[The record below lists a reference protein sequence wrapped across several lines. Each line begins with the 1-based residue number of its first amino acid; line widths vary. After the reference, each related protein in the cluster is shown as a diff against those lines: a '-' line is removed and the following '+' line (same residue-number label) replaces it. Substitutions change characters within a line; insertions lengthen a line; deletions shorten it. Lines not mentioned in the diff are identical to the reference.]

1 MANSS
6 SKTKK
11 FVRTVS
17 TEKRV
22 ISVGLLLSLSISLVG
37 SLVYADNTFT
47 AQNNSPVGGIFGGVG
62 NLVQSTVTTSNHA
75 LLNGPT
81 QGILSPVTGAVNGIG
96 SGVTGAVG
104 AIGTGVSGA
113 VNGVGLG
120 GTVNGISGGANGIAG
135 GALGTTQ
142 TLLNNVHQSNPGQI
156 FNGNVGININGSLRE
171 TTKLQPGVLLPNG
184 IAQAQQVLPVFSS
197 PSVQSVR
204 GLNVLHTG
212 LIGSALQAANAQQ
225 FAITSTRTHLNDL
238 GAGKMQLLSGSV
250 LLSLPSSRNSVL
262 LETVLGNIW
271 VGKQS
276 NVLVNLRN
284 GLLQIQ
290 NLDSAGQNVRF
301 QMAGSR
307 DVIAL
312 RPGFELLA
320 STSPLQLSAIRPLD
334 GVARRHQIMLDNNRL
349 AVSEINLASL
359 IKNQPL
365 LSSLQSSSNTSERR
379 VFDRLVKTAAILDM
393 TRGRAG
399 FLIAGNSNA
408 VTEIAGQGL
417 GTASR
422 AVGTVVSTAGQ
433 TASSVL
439 AALSEGQIPAVPNPP
454 SLPGGGIGGGSG
466 SGGSSGS
473 GGTGGGTGGA
483 SGSGGT
489 GSTSAFSQSVLV
501 ANSNIN
507 SNGNSVSQLASGSS
521 VQSIVPTDQTRV
533 NAFRQIDQIR
543 RFPQSSEQTL
553 NKKSAPLPVDY
564 PNTATPPELPAVKDE
579 KEHSSY
585 IPIYGP
591 FPLEP
596 TPNIKQAQY
605 IGNTRQNPYAT
616 KALDQETGDKVFNN
630 PLGQVIGS
638 AKETVR
644 RFPDLFLALGL
655 VIAGLMVL
663 SLALA
668 RAAFLR
674 ARELEASNARL
685 AAEIAERKQLEVH
698 TVKLNEDLELR
709 LAELAQLNQDL
720 ESARDQ
726 AVEGSRLKSEFV
738 ANISHEIRTPISA
751 VIGMN
756 QLLLNTPL
764 DDKQKDYARLVNE
777 SAQSLLTVIND
788 ILDFSKIEAG
798 KLEVNSVAFSLDTVM
813 KEVSDI
819 LASSAQAK
827 GLKLFTFIDPEV
839 NNNFRGDP
847 ARLRQVLINLAG
859 NAVKFTALGE
869 VVINVTRVSGD
880 DKAERVK
887 FTVQDSGIG
896 ISPEAQTRLFQ
907 PFVQADGSTTRRYG
921 GTGLGLSIS
930 KRLVELMGGEIHI
943 QSEEGKG
950 STFWFELPAWAGT
963 AGEPAR
969 IEGTI
974 PPNKRVLILSP
985 QSYFPE
991 ILSRHLEMVGLNAE
1005 ILRSGEEAAIESAL
1019 KSSPF
1024 SAILVDSL
1032 YATALSKVIEANPDL
1047 AKISIAF
1054 LRDSDSIKP
1063 PLNLQ
1068 VSPLTTPLTQH
1079 DLVRWMVSLS
1089 RGETDKPTPVSTK
1102 ADKDLQT
1109 NESSFSNTRIL
1120 VAEDS
1125 LVLQRMVKSLLEK
1138 LGCTVEIVANGKEAV
1153 EAAHSKK
1160 YNMIFMDWQMPEMDG
1175 LEATKTIRS
1184 LETSSGQHI
1193 PIIAMTANAMQGDK
1207 DTCLAAGM
1215 DGYMSKPFKLDD
1227 LRNIISQYASADDTA
1242 A

>member
-1 MANSS
+1 MANAS
-6 SKTKK
+6 SKNHKI
-11 FVRTVS
+11 VRAVTP
-17 TEKRV
+17 EKRV
-22 ISVGLLLSLSISLVG
+22 ISLGLLLSLSITLLG
-37 SLVYADNTFT
+37 SLAYADNTFT
-47 AQNNSPVGGIFGGVG
+47 PQNNSPLGGIFGGVG
-62 NLVQSTVTTSNHA
+62 SLVQSTVSTGNQA
-75 LLNGPT
+75 LGGLSGPA
-81 QGILSPVTGAVNGIG
+81 QGVLSPVTGAVNGLG
-96 SGVTGAVG
+96 AGVSGAVSGLGTGVTGAVNG
-104 AIGTGVSGA
+104 L
-113 VNGVGLG
+113 GVGGTINGLTG
-120 GTVNGISGGANGIAG
+120 GVNGIAG
-135 GALGTTQ
+135 GALGSTQ
-142 TLLNNVHQSNPGQI
+142 TLLNNVNQSNAGQI
-156 FNGNVGININGSLRE
+156 LNGSTGININGALNG
-171 TTKLQPGVLLPNG
+171 TTNLHPGALMPNATAQP
-184 IAQAQQVLPVFSS
+184 QQILPVFSS
-197 PSVQSVR
+197 PTVQSVR
-204 GLNVLHTG
+204 GLNVLNTK
-212 LIGSALQAANAQQ
+212 LIGSALQSANARQ
-225 FAITSTRTHLNDL
+225 FAISSGQAHLNDL
-238 GAGKMQLLSGSV
+238 GAGKMQLTSGSV
-250 LLSLPSSRNSVL
+250 LLSLPSSKNSVL
-262 LETVLGNIW
+262 LETALGNIW
-271 VGKQS
+271 IGRQS
-276 NVLVNLRN
+276 NVLVNLTN

-301 QMAGSR
+301 QMAGSQN
-307 DVIAL
+307 VIAI

-320 STSPLQLSAIRPLD
+320 SARPMQPSSIRPLD
-334 GVARRHQIMLDNNRL
+334 GVARRHQIMMDNNRM

-365 LSSLQSSSNTSERR
+365 LSSLQSSPNSSERR

-399 FLIAGNSNA
+399 FVIAGNSNP
-408 VTEIAGQGL
+408 VTEIAERGL
-417 GTASR
+417 GTATR
-422 AVGTVVSTAGQ
+422 VVGTVVSTAGQ

-439 AALSEGQIPAVPNPP
+439 AALSEGQLPPVPNPP
-454 SLPGGGIGGGSG
+454 GLPGGGNGGGG
-466 SGGSSGS
+466 NGGGGNGVGSSGGS
-473 GGTGGGTGGA
+473 GGTGGGAA
-483 SGSGGT
+483 SGSSGT
-489 GSTSAFSQSVLV
+489 TTALSQAVLM
-501 ANSNIN
+501 AHSNIN
-507 SNGNSVSQLASGSS
+507 TNGTAVSQLAPAASA
-521 VQSIVPTDQTRV
+521 QSIVPTDQTRV
-533 NAFRQIDQIR
+533 NALRQIDRIQRSTSASDQTRNQKSNSISVKPPATVTQESR
-543 RFPQSSEQTL
+543 TDEEEKSSKT
-553 NKKSAPLPVDY
+553 PV
-564 PNTATPPELPAVKDE
+564 
-579 KEHSSY
+579 
-585 IPIYGP
+585 YGP
-591 FPLEP
+591 FPLEFEP
-596 TPNIKQAQY
+596 AVKQAQY
-605 IGNTRQNPYAT
+605 ILNTQQSPQTVSFDQKASQKESSNPVGRAIT
-616 KALDQETGDKVFNN
+616 
-630 PLGQVIGS
+630 S

-674 ARELEASNARL
+674 ARELEASNVRL
-685 AAEIAERKQLEVH
+685 AAEISDRKQLEVH
-698 TVKLNEDLELR
+698 TVRLNEDLELR

-756 QLLLNTPL
+756 QLLLNTHL

-859 NAVKFTALGE
+859 NAVKFTAMGE
-869 VVINVTRVSGD
+869 VVINVTRVAGD
-880 DKAERVK
+880 DAERVK

-930 KRLVELMGGEIHI
+930 KRLVQLMGGEIHI
-943 QSEEGKG
+943 HSEEGKG
-950 STFWFELPAWAGT
+950 STFWFELPAWAGV
-963 AGEPAR
+963 AGEATR
-969 IEGTI
+969 IEGTY

-985 QSYFPE
+985 QTYFPE
-991 ILSRHLEMVGLNAE
+991 ILSRHLETVGLNAE
-1005 ILRSGEEAAIESAL
+1005 ILRSGEEAAIEAAL
-1019 KSSPF
+1019 NSSSF

-1032 YATALSKVIEANPDL
+1032 YATALSKVIEANPEL

-1063 PLNLQ
+1063 PRNLQ
-1068 VSPLTTPLTQH
+1068 ASPLTTPLTQH

-1089 RGETDKPTPVSTK
+1089 RGETDKPTPLSTK
-1102 ADKDLQT
+1102 PDKDMQLY
-1109 NESSFSNTRIL
+1109 EGSFSNTRIL

-1125 LVLQRMVKSLLEK
+1125 VVLQRMVKSLLEK

-1160 YNMIFMDWQMPEMDG
+1160 YNLIFMDWQMPEMDG
-1175 LEATKTIRS
+1175 LEATKTIRD
-1184 LETSSGQHI
+1184 LETASGKHI

-1227 LRNIISQYASADDTA
+1227 LRNIISQYASTNNPA